1 MTVWF
6 KGRSKEYGWGI
17 MINDVVGDVRQ
28 RVLQLFRERQIYLR
42 SGGEVK
48 YYVFST
54 KLQLIIAATL
64 SFMSLWC
71 LFTLINLFWGNNPLR
86 APAKE
91 VKLIQAKYERMLADE
106 QAKQLTTELLLSEQ
120 KQSFETM
127 AKSFEEKH
135 MAIAQLMHTTSP
147 VSPVSL
153 PVVKYASN
161 RVLMSPTLRDPVSRV
176 PRKSISSDVVAETG
190 LDIDQPLNAIDQ
202 TQNKILI
209 TAEAET
215 LDRIERN
222 RALIRATDMQ
232 VDTVLKE
239 GSFGKGG
246 LYIPLNKEDLP
257 IEDGKFGSRVASIQ
271 ARLSEAEALDKA
283 VHSLPLGFPV
293 DGDTYK
299 TSSYGVRHDPFTRRP
314 TFHEG
319 IDFGGH
325 SLEPIVAT
333 ADGVVSF
340 VGRNGGYGRVV
351 EIDHGHGFVTRY
363 AHLQKTY
370 VKKGQEVSKGDKIA
384 GMGSTGRS
392 TGSHLH
398 YEVHFQGR
406 VYDPNSFLR
415 AGLYV
420 Q

>member
-1 MTVWF
+1 
-6 KGRSKEYGWGI
+6 
-17 MINDVVGDVRQ
+17 MINDVMADIRQ
-28 RVLQLFRERQIYLR
+28 RILQKFPERQIYLR

-48 YYVFST
+48 YYVFT
-54 KLQLIIAATL
+54 TRFQLIAVTIL
-64 SFMSLWC
+64 SMMMLWC
-71 LFTLINLFWGNNPLR
+71 LVTMINLFWGHNPLR

-91 VKLIQAKYERMLADE
+91 VKRVEAKYERMLADE
-106 QAKQLTTELLLSEQ
+106 RAKQLNAELLLAEQ

-135 MAIAQLMHTTSP
+135 MAISQLVHSSAP
-147 VSPVSL
+147 VSQANL
-153 PVVKYASN
+153 PTIKYASN
-161 RVLMSPTLRDPVSRV
+161 RVLMSPTLRDASPRV
-176 PRKSISSDVVAETG
+176 PRKAIVPNAMAETG
-190 LDIDQPLNAIDQ
+190 LNIDKSLNTIDQ

-209 TAEAET
+209 SAEADT

-239 GSFGKGG
+239 GPFGKGG
-246 LYIPLNKEDLP
+246 LYVPLNEEDIP
-257 IEDGKFGSRVASIQ
+257 IEDGKFGSRLASIQ

-283 VHSLPLGFPV
+283 ILSLPLGLPV
-293 DGDTYK
+293 DDDTYQ
-299 TSSYGVRHDPFTRRP
+299 TSTYGVRHDPFTRRP

-319 IDFGGH
+319 TDFSGRTNA
-325 SLEPIVAT
+325 PIVAT

-340 VGRNGGYGRVV
+340 AGRNGGYGRVV
-351 EIDHGHGFVTRY
+351 EIDHGHGFITRY
-363 AHLQKTY
+363 AHLQKSF
-370 VKKGQEVSKGDKIA
+370 VKKGQKVSRGEKIA

-406 VYDPNSFLR
+406 VYDPENFLR

>member
-1 MTVWF
+1 
-6 KGRSKEYGWGI
+6 

-28 RVLQLFRERQIYLR
+28 RVLQHFRERQIYLR

-48 YYVFST
+48 YYVLST
-54 KLQLIIAATL
+54 RFQLVVAAIL
-64 SFMSLWC
+64 SLMSLWC
-71 LFTLINLFWGNNPLR
+71 LATLLNLLWGNNPLR
-86 APAKE
+86 APAKQA
-91 VKLIQAKYERMLADE
+91 KLIEAKYERMLADE
-106 QAKQLTTELLLSEQ
+106 RAKQLNTELLLAEQ
-120 KQSFETM
+120 KQSFESM

-135 MAIAQLMHTTSP
+135 TAISQLVQATSP
-147 VSPVSL
+147 VSPVNL
-153 PVVKYASN
+153 PTIKYASN
-161 RVLMSPTLRDPVSRV
+161 RVLMSPTLRDPAPRV
-176 PRKSISSDVVAETG
+176 PRKALVPNAMAETG
-190 LDIDQPLNAIDQ
+190 LNIDQSLNTIDQ

-209 TAEAET
+209 SAEAET

-222 RALIRATDMQ
+222 RALIRATTMQ

-239 GSFGKGG
+239 GPFGKGG
-246 LYIPLNKEDLP
+246 LYIPLDESDTP
-257 IEDGKFGSRVASIQ
+257 IEDGKFGSRIASIQ
-271 ARLSEAEALDKA
+271 ARLSEAEALEKA
-283 VHSLPLGFPV
+283 VLSLPLGFPV
-293 DGDTYK
+293 LSDTYR

-319 IDFGGH
+319 VDFGGR
-325 SLEPIVAT
+325 SSTPIAAT

-340 VGRNGGYGRVV
+340 VGRNGGYGRVI

-370 VKKGQEVSKGDKIA
+370 VKKGQEVSQGEKIA

-406 VYDPNSFLR
+406 VYDPENFLR